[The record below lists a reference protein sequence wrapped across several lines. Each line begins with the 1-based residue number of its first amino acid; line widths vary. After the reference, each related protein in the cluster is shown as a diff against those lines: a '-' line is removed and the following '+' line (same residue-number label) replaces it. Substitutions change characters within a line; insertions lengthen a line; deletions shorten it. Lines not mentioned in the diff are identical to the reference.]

1 MGNIIQLLLSIVFT
15 IPTMVIA
22 QIELGQNYLARGMTQ
37 DRSRAKQAE
46 VNLPTVKNAIEI
58 ERSIGKTVKL
68 VGTYIGTAS
77 ILSHKESSSGGTFLV
92 LEAKIV
98 TSDNSKVS
106 LSSNEMMLQQLMR
119 SRDEIERYHDREV
132 VVTGK
137 ITKNGNYLS
146 IVPEKIE
153 RLRSW

>member
-1 MGNIIQLLLSIVFT
+1 MENIIQLLVSIVFLMP
-15 IPTMVIA
+15 IVVIA
-22 QIELGQNYLARGMTQ
+22 QTASEQNYLARGMTQ
-37 DRSRAKQAE
+37 DRERSKQDE

-58 ERSIGKTVKL
+58 EKSIGKSVKL

-77 ILSHKESSSGGTFLV
+77 ILSHKESSSGGTFIV

-106 LSSNEMMLQQLMR
+106 LSSNEMMLQQRMR
-119 SRDEIERYHDREV
+119 SRDEIEKYHDREV

-137 ITKNGNYLS
+137 ITKKGNYLS

-153 RLRSW
+153 RVRSW